1 MEKIMNDNFNE
12 QFSFRP
18 DYYLKQLDFLNW
30 YRYYHLIKDVL
41 AIKASDLMEVGTGA
55 GMVRNC
61 LEPLVTSYTTLDIN
75 KELSPDFLLDVREP
89 LTELNKKFDCAI
101 AADILEHLPFSDM
114 KIAMKNLY
122 DYLKPGGHALITI
135 PHRQSNFLFMT
146 PTQIPHV
153 FTVPTGFLS
162 LGAFYRR
169 FIKRKIW
176 IDPNHC
182 WEIGD
187 GNIKVRD
194 VDNCF
199 LNTGFEIEKFEKLLY
214 VDYWVLKKN

>member
-1 MEKIMNDNFNE
+1 MNDNFNE